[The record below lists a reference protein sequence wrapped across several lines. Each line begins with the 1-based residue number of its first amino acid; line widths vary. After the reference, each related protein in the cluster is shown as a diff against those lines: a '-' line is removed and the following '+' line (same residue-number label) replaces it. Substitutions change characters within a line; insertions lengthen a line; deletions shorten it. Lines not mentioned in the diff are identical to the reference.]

1 MCNDYWHKVVEGL
14 KAALLDERATAIFYA
29 QQRDMSRSFAGVDAF
44 AEARKDEIDH
54 AREITKLL
62 EELTGMTPPEAVQ
75 LVYPPHCKSYC
86 DGLLQAIQ
94 GERNA
99 GVEYSNIIKVSPYG
113 YVNEA
118 LTEIISDEEVHLA
131 KFSKLYEIEC
141 QYNHYQP
148 YQKEL
153 KEQTEQTEQ
162 TGQKAQKVQKGQEDD
177 GNN

>member
-1 MCNDYWHKVVEGL
+1 MYNDYWQKVVHGL
-14 KAALLDERATAIFYA
+14 KAALLDERSTAIFYA
-29 QQRDMSRSFAGVDAF
+29 QLRDMSRSFAGVDAF
-44 AEARKDEIDH
+44 AEARKDELDH

-62 EELTGMTPPEAVQ
+62 EELTGMTPSEAVQ
-75 LVYPPHCKSYC
+75 LVYPPKYKSYC
-86 DGLLQAIQ
+86 EGLAHAVQ

-99 GVEYSNIIKVSPYG
+99 LTEYSEIIKLSPYG

-131 KFSKLYEIEC
+131 KFNKLYEIEC

-148 YQKEL
+148 YQKEQ
-153 KEQTEQTEQ
+153 KEQMVKTD
-162 TGQKAQKVQKGQEDD
+162 QKGQEDD

>member
-1 MCNDYWHKVVEGL
+1 MYNDYWHKVVEGL
-14 KAALLDERATAIFYA
+14 KAALLDERTTAVFYA
-29 QQRDMSRSFAGVDAF
+29 QLRDMSRSFAGVDAF
-44 AEARKDEIDH
+44 AEARKDELDH

-62 EELTGMTPPEAVQ
+62 EQLTGMTPSEATQ
-75 LVYPPHCKSYC
+75 QVYPPPCKSYC
-86 DGLLQAIQ
+86 DGLAQSIQ

-99 GVEYSNIIKVSPYG
+99 FVEYSNIIKISPYG

-148 YQKEL
+148 YQKEQTT
-153 KEQTEQTEQ
+153 QTEQSE
-162 TGQKAQKVQKGQEDD
+162 QKAQKGQK
-177 GNN
+177 